1 MRQFVLAGCVPLLA
15 LAACVPRD
23 PTPEI
28 LPPAPLPP
36 APAAANPGAPAI
48 SHGAPTRVLSEVD
61 AERLRHTSGIT
72 LQWIGWDERGPL
84 EVTVD
89 EEGVWQLSGSQTG
102 EDGGELLVRGR
113 IVEIGE
119 GYFTLRGL
127 VSIEDAPDAGRSCRQ
142 DKMWHFA
149 ITQNRR
155 YYRLREFEWCDYL
168 TDYVDIY
175 Y

>member
-1 MRQFVLAGCVPLLA
+1 MLA

-89 EEGVWQLSGSQTG
+89 EEGVWQLSGS
-102 EDGGELLVRGR
+102 
-113 IVEIGE
+113 
-119 GYFTLRGL
+119 
-127 VSIEDAPDAGRSCRQ
+127 
-142 DKMWHFA
+142 
-149 ITQNRR
+149 
-155 YYRLREFEWCDYL
+155 
-168 TDYVDIY
+168 
-175 Y
+175 